1 MKVRDLLHTPRDVPW
16 SWGTAGITVGLFFVV
31 IVTQDEAEQKP
42 WHHNIS
48 NPQHG
53 EVAACGTEEQLE
65 LGSWPKH
72 KVTSSALLHCGFEPH
87 LAQPLFLPANL
98 HVTEPSAG

>member
-31 IVTQDEAEQKP
+31 IIAQDEAEQKP
-42 WHHNIS
+42 WHHNVS

-53 EVAACGTEEQLE
+53 EVAACGTKEQLE
-65 LGSWPKH
+65 LSSCLKH
-72 KVTSSALLHCGFEPH
+72 KMTSSRLLHCGFELH

-98 HVTEPSAG
+98 HIAEPNAG